1 MNITIIAVGKVKEKY
16 ATQGIKE
23 FVKRLG
29 PYAKVKIVEVAD
41 EPAPESL
48 SEKEE
53 LLVKQKEGEKILS
66 KITPGMHVVAL
77 DLGGKERTSEQFA
90 EWMDDH
96 RTYGRSKLAFVIGG
110 SLGLSEEVLRRADE
124 KVSFSKMTFP
134 HQLMRL
140 FLVEQIYRAFRIIH
154 NEPYHK

>member
-66 KITPGMHVVAL
+66 KITPGM
-77 DLGGKERTSEQFA
+77 RTSEQFA
-90 EWMDDH
+90 TWMDDH